1 MPLLMAKWPWRPK
14 WEPAVRAS
22 SMRTRMEWIRKLAA
36 MADGC
41 QKAPTLTI
49 GTIPTPTTAKSPA
62 FAEGL
67 AGEVRVRPSAYALA
81 KWVFLGGKA
90 PAFKE

>member
-22 SMRTRMEWIRKLAA
+22 SMRTRMEWIRSWLLWPTAPRKL
-36 MADGC
+36 
-41 QKAPTLTI
+41 PTLTI